1 MHVRILVSINRRQE
15 TGWIFLHPYT
25 SKWGVGKKQKGHID
39 HLINNIA
46 NLVLEFYGFLCV
58 HDHDQRRDS
67 AEIQKVH
74 NIN

>member
-1 MHVRILVSINRRQE
+1 MDVPASIYEQM
-15 TGWIFLHPYT
+15 
-25 SKWGVGKKQKGHID
+25 GVGKKQKGHID

-58 HDHDQRRDS
+58 HNHDQRDA